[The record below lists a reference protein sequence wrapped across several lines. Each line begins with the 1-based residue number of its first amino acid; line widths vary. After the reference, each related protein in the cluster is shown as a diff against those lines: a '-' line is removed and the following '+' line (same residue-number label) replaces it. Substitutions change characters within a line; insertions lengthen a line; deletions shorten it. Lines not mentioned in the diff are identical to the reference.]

1 MKDTIADHMKDW
13 LTLMFTGLGVTF
25 APHEWLG
32 GMFMALAAAAFAMR
46 MEPEQDQRELWVVLV
61 GAFLASHIA
70 AMIAFRWIPDFPM
83 QIVMI
88 ASGFLSRRVAR
99 ITLIVAGKVEARG
112 GTISDRLINWL
123 LPNSDKEK

>member
-46 MEPEQDQRELWVVLV
+46 MEPEKDQRELWVVMV
-61 GAFLASHIA
+61 GAFLAAHIA
-70 AMIAFRWIPDFPM
+70 AMIAHRWMPDFPV

-88 ASGFLSRRVAR
+88 GAGFVSRRVAR
-99 ITLIVAGKVEARG
+99 LTLIIAGKLEDRG
-112 GTISDRLINWL
+112 DVITDKIIDRV
-123 LPNSDKEK
+123 LPEDREK

>member
-1 MKDTIADHMKDW
+1 MKDW